1 MNGFILPCCSLP
13 KSVEMEECD
22 FVLSQLSL
30 VQWPDL
36 TKRANSFKYT
46 NALLSSASEGKW
58 TIKVHPVCPCSK
70 SAPESEMQGHEGLLF
85 LNLLWSVNT
94 WKLLQNVPVL
104 GSIFLHKVIFS
115 GTRKTTQKHKGL
127 GSHALL
133 LPLISPCLFALL
145 PSSMFWL
152 KNTVQV

>member
-1 MNGFILPCCSLP
+1 MNDFILLCCSLP
-13 KSVEMEECD
+13 RSVGMEECD
-22 FVLSQLSL
+22 FVLSQ
-30 VQWPDL
+30 QWPDL
-36 TKRANSFKYT
+36 TKRANSFKHT

-58 TIKVHPVCPCSK
+58 TKKVHPSSK
-70 SAPESEMQGHEGLLF
+70 SAPKSEIQGYEGLLF

-94 WKLLQNVPVL
+94 WKLVQNVPVL

-115 GTRKTTQKHKGL
+115 GTGKRNQKHKGL

-133 LPLISPCLFALL
+133 LPLIFPCLFASL